1 LRHGIESR
9 ISQRGKPERSNFVE
23 KESELSYVVEMWQ
36 QPSLP
41 VVDSKDRFPVRRI
54 FCVGRNYV
62 EHQKEMGGDG
72 REQPFFFGKAAHD
85 LVAVGA
91 GETGKIH
98 YPPMTSNY
106 HWETEMVALIGKG
119 GYKIAVER
127 ANDHVW
133 GYAIGLDMTRR
144 DLQQVGKDKG
154 RPWSFGKDF
163 DQGAPC
169 GPVTPANKTG
179 YPAKGKLWLKVNGE
193 VRQQSDIDQMIWS
206 VPEQI
211 AFLTQYYTLEAGD
224 AILTGTPAG
233 VGAAKIG
240 DELVAG
246 IDGLGELRVS
256 IIAPR

>member
-1 LRHGIESR
+1 MLPAEARDVAPQCTGFF
-9 ISQRGKPERSNFVE
+9 ER
-23 KESELSYVVEMWQ
+23 ESELSYVVDMWQ

-41 VVDSKDRFPVRRI
+41 VVGSKDRYPVRRI

-72 REQPFFFGKAAHD
+72 REQPFFFCKAAHD
-85 LVAVGA
+85 LVAVDAGA
-91 GETGKIH
+91 TGKIH
-98 YPPMTSNY
+98 YPPMSSNY

-119 GYKIAVER
+119 GYKIAAER
-127 ANDHVW
+127 ANEHVW

-144 DLQQVGKDKG
+144 DLQQQGKDKG

-163 DQGAPC
+163 DQSAPC
-169 GPVTPANKTG
+169 GPVTPASKLG
-179 YPAKGKLWLKVNGE
+179 HPSKARLWLKVNGAL
-193 VRQQSDIDQMIWS
+193 RQQSDIDQMIWS

-224 AILTGTPAG
+224 VIFTGTPAG
-233 VGAAKIG
+233 VGAAKPG
-240 DELVAG
+240 DELEAG

-256 IIAPR
+256 ILAPL